1 MAEYLTK
8 YPKTISFLDGLK
20 KVVSVDSSSSVE
32 QLHIVVKKMLR
43 NLSIYSSRKDLPVLN
58 LSTNNQTR

>member
-20 KVVSVDSSSSVE
+20 KVVNVDSSSSVE
-32 QLHIVVKKMLR
+32 QLHIVVKK
-43 NLSIYSSRKDLPVLN
+43 NA
-58 LSTNNQTR
+58 Q

>member
-8 YPKTISFLDGLK
+8 YPKTVSFLDGLK

-58 LSTNNQTR
+58 LSTNSQTR

>member
-58 LSTNNQTR
+58 LSTNSQTR

>member
-20 KVVSVDSSSSVE
+20 KVVNVDSSSSVE
-32 QLHIVVKKMLR
+32 QLHIVVKKKCSGTYQYIQAGR
-43 NLSIYSSRKDLPVLN
+43 IYPC
-58 LSTNNQTR
+58 

>member
-8 YPKTISFLDGLK
+8 YPKTVSFLDGLK
-20 KVVSVDSSSSVE
+20 NVVNVDSSSSVE

-58 LSTNNQTR
+58 LSINNQTR